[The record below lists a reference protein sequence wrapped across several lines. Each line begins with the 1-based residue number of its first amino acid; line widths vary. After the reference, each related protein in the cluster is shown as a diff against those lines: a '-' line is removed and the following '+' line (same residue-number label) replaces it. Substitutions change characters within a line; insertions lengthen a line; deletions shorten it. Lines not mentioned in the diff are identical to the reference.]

1 MLQDELE
8 NKNIVDTID
17 LGSPFNYDDQQEIQA
32 LRDAPLEQEAIDKMI
47 EHLSQEDLKEYGQL
61 KQVNAMQQINMLK
74 QKNPG
79 EIDVQDVQVKVGGA
93 FQSTIS
99 RNGEVVAIA

>member
-1 MLQDELE
+1 MDIKMLQDELE

-74 QKNPG
+74 
-79 EIDVQDVQVKVGGA
+79 
-93 FQSTIS
+93 
-99 RNGEVVAIA
+99 